1 MAMNR
6 MLSQSLRLGA
16 VTNDPLNVA
25 LPCVT
30 VSLYVCP
37 AASPRTST
45 VCLYLSS
52 PSSQDP
58 CASPEMFWLRSALM

>member
-30 VSLYVCP
+30 V
-37 AASPRTST
+37 
-45 VCLYLSS
+45 
-52 PSSQDP
+52 
-58 CASPEMFWLRSALM
+58 